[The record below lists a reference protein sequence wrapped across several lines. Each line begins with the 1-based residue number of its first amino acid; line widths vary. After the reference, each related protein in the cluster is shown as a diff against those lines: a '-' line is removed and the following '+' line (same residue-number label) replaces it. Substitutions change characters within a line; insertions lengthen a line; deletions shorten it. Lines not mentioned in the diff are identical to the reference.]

1 MFLHLRNSLVLAKF
15 KKKPRIIITQA
26 SNMSTGTLLKY
37 NDMGKRFDIRAIF
50 RYMMEEGYYPRYE
63 KTYILFDIE
72 DNTAVVEYEEDIIS
86 IRIFFSI
93 DEDAYDLFLEAS
105 NAAML
110 ESFMVK
116 PAILDDMK
124 NIMFSYEM
132 CCDTVRDLKK
142 YFPRGIRRLKE
153 AMKLHKAE
161 MKKLIIAENV
171 SSATITAA
179 EDTFIS
185 ASKAVKPL
193 S

>member
-1 MFLHLRNSLVLAKF
+1 MFLHSRYSLVLAKF

-37 NDMGKRFDIRAIF
+37 NDMGKRFDIRVIF

>member
-1 MFLHLRNSLVLAKF
+1 MFIHFINSLVLAKF

-142 YFPRGIRRLKE
+142 FFPRGIRRLKE
-153 AMKLHKAE
+153 AMKLHKVE

>member
-1 MFLHLRNSLVLAKF
+1 MFLHSRNSLVLAKF

-72 DNTAVVEYEEDIIS
+72 DNTAIVEYEEDIIS

-142 YFPRGIRRLKE
+142 FFPRGIRRLKE

>member
-1 MFLHLRNSLVLAKF
+1 MFLHFRNSLVLAKF
-15 KKKPRIIITQA
+15 NKKPRIIITQA

-142 YFPRGIRRLKE
+142 FFPRGIRRLKE